1 MVLKKL
7 TQIYASTDEC
17 KPLLASRGAFSI
29 EGIHPSTFP
38 FIVAT
43 AFNHAPSQI
52 IAVTADYH
60 AMNQF
65 IACLSAFTSEEHI
78 FPYPP
83 LEVLPYEMVNPSSA
97 IERDRITALYQLLSG
112 NPVIVVATVESLL
125 RAIPHKEF
133 FLKKG
138 ITIHKGEEY
147 PFEVILETLASYGYE
162 RETRVD
168 RFGQFSVKGGIID
181 IFLPNCTN
189 PVRCDFFGDT
199 CESIRYFDPVTQVS
213 LTETDAITIYPRREL
228 LLSPSQKEQLKKA
241 LQPVGDSSLQKQLD
255 SMEKQSIPG
264 IYDLFPIIIPGTTIL
279 SIATQPTVFLCDPS
293 QLKAKLAELERT
305 YHQLYMHKKD
315 MAVFPH
321 DSQILLGDS
330 YPEIEKQAVRLQPF
344 IADSSLVWQ
353 LKSIPSFQGR
363 IADVR
368 SECSK
373 RIDEGWHIIVSTS
386 FEGQARRL
394 YDLFGEFHPEDTFDA
409 FNPDK
414 QFTIVISNLHEG
426 FEISAIKTLIITDHE
441 IFGKSYRKK
450 KHFKQKYSRPI
461 DTFLELSPGDYVV
474 HINHGIGVF
483 KAIERMSAGGVER
496 DFIVIEYADGDKLY
510 VSLDQI
516 NMVQRYVGLD
526 GRQPRIDALGK
537 KSAWN
542 RIKQRV
548 QESVEE
554 IAHDLLKIY
563 SQRKALKGYQFP
575 PDTIWQEEFESKF
588 EYEET
593 PDQITAIEDVK
604 DDMEK
609 SQPMDRLVCG
619 DVGFGK
625 TEVAI
630 RAAFKA
636 VMAGKQVAILVPT
649 TVLAMQH
656 YNTFIKRFADYPVT
670 IDMLSRFKTQQ
681 QIKSIKENIKAGT
694 VDIVIGTH
702 ALLAK
707 DVSFKNLGLVV
718 IDEEQHFGVK
728 HKEHLKKLRLL
739 VDVITLSAT
748 PIPRTLHM
756 ALAGIRDLTII
767 ATPPES
773 RQSIETLVI
782 EDNPDIVRMAIQNE
796 IQRKGQVFFVHNRI
810 STIYEQAQYL
820 EKLVPEATFCV
831 AHGRMHEHELEEVMV
846 DFINGRYDVL
856 VSTSIIESG
865 LDMPNVNTIII
876 NRADTM
882 GLSQLYQLKGRVGRS
897 DRQAYAYLFYPKNA
911 PITEDAQKRLQVIAE
926 YTDIGSGFKIAMKD
940 LEIRGSG
947 NILGREQSGNIMD
960 VGFDLYCQLL
970 EDTVR
975 NLKGEKP
982 VHIFRTPVYVKTDI
996 FIPDSY
1002 IADEKQ
1008 KIEFYKRYEACETL
1022 DELNKLTREM
1032 IDRFGQPPKE
1042 VVSLI
1047 AMEEVRTLA
1056 SQLYIDEIIEDTKLI
1071 KMRITRES
1079 KLDVKKLVTLIQK
1092 DKRISIDRYDKEVV
1106 NVVTG
1111 IIPPEKKLEE
1121 IKKLLQQLS

>member
-17 KPLLASRGAFSI
+17 KPLLASRGETSI

-189 PVRCDFFGDT
+189 PVRCDFLGDT

-213 LTETDAITIYPRREL
+213 LTETDTITIYPRREL

-241 LQPVGDSSLQKQLD
+241 LQTVGDSSFQKHFD
-255 SMEKQSIPG
+255 IEKQSIPG

-279 SIATQPTVFLCDPS
+279 SIATQPKVFLCDPS
-293 QLKAKLAELERT
+293 QLTAKLAELERT
-305 YHQLYMHKKD
+305 YHQLYIHKKD
-315 MAVFPH
+315 MIVFPH

-496 DFIVIEYADGDKLY
+496 DFIVIEYAEGDKLY

-537 KSAWN
+537 KSAW
-542 RIKQRV
+542 
-548 QESVEE
+548 
-554 IAHDLLKIY
+554 
-563 SQRKALKGYQFP
+563 
-575 PDTIWQEEFESKF
+575 
-588 EYEET
+588 
-593 PDQITAIEDVK
+593 
-604 DDMEK
+604 
-609 SQPMDRLVCG
+609 
-619 DVGFGK
+619 
-625 TEVAI
+625 
-630 RAAFKA
+630 
-636 VMAGKQVAILVPT
+636 
-649 TVLAMQH
+649 
-656 YNTFIKRFADYPVT
+656 
-670 IDMLSRFKTQQ
+670 
-681 QIKSIKENIKAGT
+681 
-694 VDIVIGTH
+694 
-702 ALLAK
+702 
-707 DVSFKNLGLVV
+707 
-718 IDEEQHFGVK
+718 
-728 HKEHLKKLRLL
+728 
-739 VDVITLSAT
+739 
-748 PIPRTLHM
+748 
-756 ALAGIRDLTII
+756 
-767 ATPPES
+767 
-773 RQSIETLVI
+773 
-782 EDNPDIVRMAIQNE
+782 
-796 IQRKGQVFFVHNRI
+796 
-810 STIYEQAQYL
+810 
-820 EKLVPEATFCV
+820 
-831 AHGRMHEHELEEVMV
+831 
-846 DFINGRYDVL
+846 
-856 VSTSIIESG
+856 
-865 LDMPNVNTIII
+865 
-876 NRADTM
+876 
-882 GLSQLYQLKGRVGRS
+882 
-897 DRQAYAYLFYPKNA
+897 
-911 PITEDAQKRLQVIAE
+911 
-926 YTDIGSGFKIAMKD
+926 
-940 LEIRGSG
+940 
-947 NILGREQSGNIMD
+947 
-960 VGFDLYCQLL
+960 
-970 EDTVR
+970 
-975 NLKGEKP
+975 
-982 VHIFRTPVYVKTDI
+982 
-996 FIPDSY
+996 
-1002 IADEKQ
+1002 
-1008 KIEFYKRYEACETL
+1008 
-1022 DELNKLTREM
+1022 
-1032 IDRFGQPPKE
+1032 
-1042 VVSLI
+1042 
-1047 AMEEVRTLA
+1047 
-1056 SQLYIDEIIEDTKLI
+1056 
-1071 KMRITRES
+1071 
-1079 KLDVKKLVTLIQK
+1079 
-1092 DKRISIDRYDKEVV
+1092 
-1106 NVVTG
+1106 
-1111 IIPPEKKLEE
+1111 
-1121 IKKLLQQLS
+1121 